1 MRSRVDRGLITVALV
16 LLVGIVVLAAAR
28 ISGNRVAFYA
38 GMLVIL
44 IGVLTGI
51 QRLIVHGGPSRTKR

>member
-1 MRSRVDRGLITVALV
+1 MQSRVDRGWITVALV
-16 LLVGIVVLAAAR
+16 LLVGVVVLAAAR

-51 QRLIVHGGPSRTKR
+51 QRLIVRGGPSRNKR

>member
-1 MRSRVDRGLITVALV
+1 MQNRVDRGLITVAVV
-16 LLVGIVVLAAAR
+16 LLVGVVVLAAAR
-28 ISGNRVAFYA
+28 VSGNRVAFYA

-51 QRLIVHGGPSRTKR
+51 QRIIVHGGPSRTKR